1 MTLEIH
7 PQQPFGALVTGLSLA
22 ADIEADTLARL
33 REAWLNHQVLSFPDQ
48 PLTHAQLE
56 RVTLMFGQFGEETY
70 LRGLPE
76 HPHVVAVERKPD
88 ETPKPF
94 GTGWHSDWSFQQ
106 TPPAATLLHSKI
118 IPPSGGD
125 TLFANGYL
133 AYEAL
138 SQARRKQID
147 ALTVIHSARR
157 SYSHAA
163 FAAGGGKARSMN
175 IVPNDNAYAEQRH
188 PMVRVHPETQR
199 RALWVN
205 SVYSIA
211 IDELPQL
218 EGEQLL
224 NELLQHATLP
234 EFTYRL
240 TWQPDMLTIWDN
252 RCLQHVATGGYDGY
266 HRLMHRTTIA
276 GDAPRGPTRD
286 HKRDS

>member
-1 MTLEIH
+1 MTIEIH

-22 ADIEADTLARL
+22 ADIEKETQAKL
-33 REAWLNHQVLSFPDQ
+33 REAWLDYQVLSFPNQ

-70 LRGLPE
+70 LRGLTE

-138 SQARRKQID
+138 SKPRRDQID

-157 SYSHAA
+157 SYSLAA
-163 FAAGGGKARSMN
+163 FDAGGGKDRTMN

-224 NELLQHATLP
+224 NELLQHAT
-234 EFTYRL
+234 
-240 TWQPDMLTIWDN
+240 
-252 RCLQHVATGGYDGY
+252 CLLYTS
-266 HRLMHRTTIA
+266 
-276 GDAPRGPTRD
+276 DAAD
-286 HKRDS
+286 E